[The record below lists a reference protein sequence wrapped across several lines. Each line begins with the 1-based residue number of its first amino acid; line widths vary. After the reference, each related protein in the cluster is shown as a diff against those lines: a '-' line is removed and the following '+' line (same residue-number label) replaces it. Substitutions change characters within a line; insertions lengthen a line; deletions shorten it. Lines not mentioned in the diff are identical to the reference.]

1 MMGMIGVPAN
11 IDHHIPIQH
20 IPIFLKQ
27 TGYKQEMYT
36 PTCISSPIV
45 PEQVD
50 RVKLIPSRFSTLL
63 PLRGTIVKIQ
73 NNYAIVTR
81 KK

>member
-20 IPIFLKQ
+20 VQIFLKQ
-27 TGYKQEMYT
+27 TGHKQEMYT

-45 PEQVD
+45 AEQVD
-50 RVKLIPSRFSTLL
+50 GVKLTSRKERSASVTFLFE
-63 PLRGTIVKIQ
+63 GTILF
-73 NNYAIVTR
+73 R
-81 KK
+81 